1 MRAAGVESRYALF
14 RELGVLGETVFIN
27 AAPFLRV
34 RRTGNDSMT
43 NTDILV
49 RRRSSC
55 VVWRRSR
62 SCAWGGLACGC
73 DAASTLNPKPYQQP
87 AARYRL
93 AAA

>member
-1 MRAAGVESRYALF
+1 MRAAGVESRYALY

-49 RRRSSC
+49 RLRRLETLSQLC
-55 VVWRRSR
+55 VGRACLRMRRY
-62 SCAWGGLACGC
+62 LY
-73 DAASTLNPKPYQQP
+73 PKP
-87 AARYRL
+87 
-93 AAA
+93 